1 MNRLLRFSW
10 VILIALLFQ
19 SCFEYEDVDFKGM
32 ESYNV
37 EEQNNDNILV
47 RLDLRVNNPNKYNIT
62 IKKTKLDVSINGKKI
77 GQTEMKNDIKLKK
90 KTEAVY
96 PVRLKMNR
104 GDIMKGAMSSL
115 GGLFGGSVKV
125 GVKGNVK
132 AKAYGIGKK
141 FPLEF
146 EQPVNLG
153 DFMK

>member
-32 ESYNV
+32 ESYKV
-37 EEQNNDNILV
+37 EEQNGDHVVV
-47 RLDLRVNNPNKYNIT
+47 RLDLRVHNPNKYNIT

-77 GQTEMKNDIKLKK
+77 GQTEMKEDIKLKK

-96 PVRLKMNR
+96 PVRLKMNK
-104 GDIMKGAMSSL
+104 GDIMRGAMSSL

-132 AKAYGIGKK
+132 AKAYGVGKK

-146 EQPVNLG
+146 EEPVNLK

>member
-1 MNRLLRFSW
+1 MNRLLQFSW

-32 ESYNV
+32 ESYKV
-37 EEQNNDNILV
+37 EEQNGDHVVV
-47 RLDLRVNNPNKYNIT
+47 RLDLRVHNPNKYNIT

-77 GQTEMKNDIKLKK
+77 GQTEMKDDIKLKK

-96 PVRLKMNR
+96 PVRLKMNK
-104 GDIMKGAMSSL
+104 GDIMRGAMSSL

-146 EQPVNLG
+146 EEPVNMK